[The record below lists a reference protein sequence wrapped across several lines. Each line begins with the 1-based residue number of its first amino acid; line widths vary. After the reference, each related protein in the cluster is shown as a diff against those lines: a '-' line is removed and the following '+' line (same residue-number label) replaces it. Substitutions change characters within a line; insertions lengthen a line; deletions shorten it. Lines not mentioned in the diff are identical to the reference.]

1 MSGVGKND
9 LKVGAFVLLGLVLA
23 GLVIFLIGDERRVFE
38 RSVYFDAQFEDVEGL
53 TAGAP
58 VRMGGVRIGQV
69 SQVRYAEDSSDG
81 MVHVK
86 LRVVSEDAK
95 RIREDSRVRIV
106 NKGLL
111 GDKMFE
117 IDHGTKGGEL
127 PPGSMIPSDT
137 DEGLMGKVD
146 SIATEA
152 ELTLKNVRELATA
165 LGDERLHE
173 DVREIARSTNV
184 LLKEVTEG
192 QGYPHRFLSDPREA
206 ERISA
211 TVEGLSDAATELKY
225 TLREVRLA
233 VRGVRRGPGFAHDML
248 YGEGA
253 KKEIA
258 QVGAAAGELAL
269 TLEGIREG
277 DGFMRDVLFGGNGDT
292 KDAISNVTQ
301 MTADLR
307 DIVRGVKDGKG
318 TMGALLMDPSIYEDL
333 KRILGDVER
342 NDVLRAIV
350 RYSIKK
356 DRPEPEVKVREAE
369 ADAR

>member
-1 MSGVGKND
+1 MSVGKND
-9 LKVGAFVLLGLVLA
+9 LKVGAFVLFGLLLA

-38 RSVYFDAQFEDVEGL
+38 TSVYYDAQFENVEGL

-69 SQVRYAEDSSDG
+69 SRVRYKEDATDG
-81 MVHVK
+81 MVHVS

-95 RIREDSRVRIV
+95 RIREDSRVHIV

-111 GDKMFE
+111 GDKMLE
-117 IDHGTKGGEL
+117 IDHGTVGDQL
-127 PPGSMIPSDT
+127 PPGSIIPSAT
-137 DEGLMGKVD
+137 DDDLMGKVD

-152 ELTLKNVRELATA
+152 EATLRNVRDLAEA
-165 LGDERLHE
+165 LGDEQLHE
-173 DVREIARSTNV
+173 DVRESARSVNV
-184 LLKEVTEG
+184 LLKEVTQG
-192 QGYPHRFLSDPREA
+192 QGYPHRFLSDPHEA
-206 ERISA
+206 ERISS
-211 TVEGLSDAATELKY
+211 TIESLSDAATELKY

-233 VRGVRRGPGFAHDML
+233 VRQVRKGPGFAHDMI
-248 YGEGA
+248 YGDGA
-253 KKEIA
+253 EKEIA
-258 QVGAAAGELAL
+258 QFGAAADEVAL
-269 TLEGIREG
+269 TLRGIRQG

-292 KDAISNVTQ
+292 RDAISNVNQ
-301 MTADLR
+301 LTADLR

-318 TMGALLMDPSIYEDL
+318 TVGALLVDPSIYEDM

-356 DRPEPEVKVREAE
+356 DRPAPKVEVER
-369 ADAR
+369 ADAASK